1 LRFWIQ
7 NRLNRVGCCAIRWQ
21 GIFCGVEERLEAA
34 LQRLPPGSVFAGRT
48 AAWLQGFDG
57 PHRDP
62 IEVIVPD
69 SWSASARV
77 GFRVRRARVAGDVVT
92 VRGFPATT
100 VCRTLADL
108 CRRRSLTEGVVFVD
122 MALIAGRVDL
132 DALGTWVRERSGWN
146 GIKAFRRA
154 VQHADPG
161 AESPM
166 ETRLRMLLV
175 RGRLPR
181 PQTQVSLTAADGT
194 FLGRVDLFY
203 LEPRLGIEY
212 DGEIHR
218 TSLVDDNRRQ
228 NRLTNAG
235 FRLLRFTASDLRE
248 RPAAVV
254 AEVRGALRLPVL
266 DPKPLVL
273 AS

>member
-1 LRFWIQ
+1 M
-7 NRLNRVGCCAIRWQ
+7 
-21 GIFCGVEERLEAA
+21 
-34 LQRLPPGSVFAGRT
+34 
-48 AAWLQGFDG
+48 
-57 PHRDP
+57 
-62 IEVIVPD
+62 PD

-77 GFRVRRARVAGDVVT
+77 GFRVRRAQVAGDVVT

-132 DALGTWVRERSGWN
+132 DALRTWVRERSGWN
-146 GIKAFRRA
+146 GIKAFKRA
-154 VQHADPG
+154 VLHADPG

>member
-1 LRFWIQ
+1 
-7 NRLNRVGCCAIRWQ
+7 
-21 GIFCGVEERLEAA
+21 
-34 LQRLPPGSVFAGRT
+34 
-48 AAWLQGFDG
+48 
-57 PHRDP
+57 
-62 IEVIVPD
+62 
-69 SWSASARV
+69 
-77 GFRVRRARVAGDVVT
+77 
-92 VRGFPATT
+92 
-100 VCRTLADL
+100 
-108 CRRRSLTEGVVFVD
+108 
-122 MALIAGRVDL
+122 
-132 DALGTWVRERSGWN
+132 
-146 GIKAFRRA
+146 
-154 VQHADPG
+154 
-161 AESPM
+161 
-166 ETRLRMLLV
+166 
-175 RGRLPR
+175 
-181 PQTQVSLTAADGT
+181 
-194 FLGRVDLFY
+194 Y

>member
-1 LRFWIQ
+1 MSRKIILIKQELLLLVYELNRSGLLDRSRSEERFSRNAETDLVCRLLLEKKNEQ
-7 NRLNRVGCCAIRWQ
+7 NRN
-21 GIFCGVEERLEAA
+21 
-34 LQRLPPGSVFAGRT
+34 
-48 AAWLQGFDG
+48 
-57 PHRDP
+57 P

-132 DALGTWVRERSGWN
+132 DALRTWVRERSGWN
-146 GIKAFRRA
+146 GIKAFKRA
-154 VQHADPG
+154 VLHADPG

-212 DGEIHR
+212 DG
-218 TSLVDDNRRQ
+218 
-228 NRLTNAG
+228 
-235 FRLLRFTASDLRE
+235 
-248 RPAAVV
+248 
-254 AEVRGALRLPVL
+254 
-266 DPKPLVL
+266 
-273 AS
+273 

>member
-1 LRFWIQ
+1 MSRRWVAVLDP
-7 NRLNRVGCCAIRWQ
+7 NRLNRVGCCATRWQ
-21 GIFCGVEERLEAA
+21 GTFCGVEERLEAA

-77 GFRVRRARVAGDVVT
+77 GFRVRRAQVAGDVVT

-122 MALIAGRVDL
+122 MALIAGRVD
-132 DALGTWVRERSGWN
+132 
-146 GIKAFRRA
+146 
-154 VQHADPG
+154 
-161 AESPM
+161 
-166 ETRLRMLLV
+166 
-175 RGRLPR
+175 
-181 PQTQVSLTAADGT
+181 
-194 FLGRVDLFY
+194 

-248 RPAAVV
+248 RPAAAV

>member
-1 LRFWIQ
+1 M
-7 NRLNRVGCCAIRWQ
+7 
-21 GIFCGVEERLEAA
+21 
-34 LQRLPPGSVFAGRT
+34 
-48 AAWLQGFDG
+48 
-57 PHRDP
+57 
-62 IEVIVPD
+62 PD

-132 DALGTWVRERSGWN
+132 DALRTWVRERSGWN